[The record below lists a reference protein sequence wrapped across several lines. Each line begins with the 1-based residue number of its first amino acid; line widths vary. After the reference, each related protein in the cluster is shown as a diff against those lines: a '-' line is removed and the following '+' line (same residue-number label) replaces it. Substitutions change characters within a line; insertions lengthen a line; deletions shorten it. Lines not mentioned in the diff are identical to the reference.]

1 MHPVLIVFLSIFMP
15 FFFIFL
21 LVGPVYGGAY
31 AGAYL
36 YYGEEVARDALYPEY
51 LYQTYGALW
60 DYWMQHF
67 SAVIESFEWRHIDRE
82 GSVVTDLLQLL
93 DQLSVVDLTLADA
106 DVQLLLG

>member
-1 MHPVLIVFLSIFMP
+1 MHPALIVFLSVFMP

-36 YYGEEVARDALYPEY
+36 YYGQEVARDALYPDY
-51 LYQTYGALW
+51 LYQMYSALW

-67 SAVIESFEWRHIDRE
+67 GAVSWLHFVLPAF
-82 GSVVTDLLQLL
+82 GPLVLGF
-93 DQLSVVDLTLADA
+93 LSSIGLMWLFVKYIRGIFTVS
-106 DVQLLLG
+106 